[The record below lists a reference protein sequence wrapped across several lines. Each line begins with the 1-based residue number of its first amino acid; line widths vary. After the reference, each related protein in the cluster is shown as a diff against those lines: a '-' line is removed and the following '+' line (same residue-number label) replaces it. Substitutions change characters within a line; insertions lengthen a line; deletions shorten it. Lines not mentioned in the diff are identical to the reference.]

1 VSKVLDPMPHGGE
14 GDGMGPFGKAF
25 IGTFPTRGTLS
36 ILFIAILLDVS
47 IANLLYFG
55 WVPFL
60 GMGVLTLAPLV
71 FFSRQYIEPHFNS
84 ISNDTQE
91 NRLIPESTETDEA
104 DELGDF
110 PDLLPTRYGRPAEA
124 MALGDAVRT
133 CFKKWSAWEG
143 RASRSESNWFYLFQL
158 LVILPLY
165 ISLEVVEHGG
175 LIGTIGWLLV
185 TLSCFGTLIIFM
197 PALMVNIRR
206 LHDLGYSGWVIPA
219 VYVISLIPLIGVLIS
234 LIYTLVLIIAP
245 GDSGP
250 NRYGPV
256 PTNKYDQDATTLS
269 VSETWEVLME
279 RHVIPDYEIESEKSK
294 IVTWL
299 IIASSWVC
307 CLLIIFSGLLLADFL
322 ELFGL
327 SENVSWE
334 FMGILV
340 YLAILVMTWAYIWLD
355 GDPSRILGM
364 FKIRTPIIGL
374 IFLIALPIAITMVDN
389 IVIFLYNEVYEA
401 LFGTPSLPEIDYYV
415 DDSEYD
421 LILAL
426 SFIST
431 VIAAPVVEE
440 ILFRGYILDAI
451 REMHGD
457 AVAVLGSA
465 ALFGALHLVPY
476 VVGMAAIGGVIY
488 GWVRIKTGSLWPSI
502 VSHMVWNFLVF
513 LYIWYG

>member
-1 VSKVLDPMPHGGE
+1 MSTDLQTVSEVQNPSEL
-14 GDGMGPFGKAF
+14 GPFGRAF
-25 IGTFPTRGTLS
+25 VGEFPTRGTLS
-36 ILFIAILLDVS
+36 IIALALLLDSVIAGGWISLLILAIITTYLS
-47 IANLLYFG
+47 IYF
-55 WVPFL
+55 
-60 GMGVLTLAPLV
+60 
-71 FFSRQYIEPHFNS
+71 SYNYIEPHFNS
-84 ISNDTQE
+84 ISNDAQE
-91 NRLIPESTETDEA
+91 YRPTPESTKTDES

-110 PDLLPTRYGRPAEA
+110 PDLVPARYGRPAET
-124 MALGDAVRT
+124 MAFWDSVKT
-133 CFKKWSAWEG
+133 CFKKWSTWEG

-165 ISLEVVEHGG
+165 LSLDLVESGG
-175 LIGTIGWLLV
+175 FIGTIGWLLL
-185 TLSCFGTLIIFM
+185 TLSFFGALITFM

-219 VYVISLIPLIGVLIS
+219 VYVISLIPLIGGLIS

-250 NRYGPV
+250 NRYGPI
-256 PTNKYDQDATTLS
+256 PTNKYDPDTITLS
-269 VSETWEVLME
+269 VSETWGVLME
-279 RHVIPDYEIESEKSK
+279 SHVIQDYGIESGRSK

-299 IIASSWVC
+299 IVASSWVC
-307 CLLIIFSGLLLADFL
+307 CLLILFSGILLTDFL

-334 FMGILV
+334 FMGILI
-340 YLAILVMTWAYIWLD
+340 YLAVLVMTCTYIWLD

-364 FKIRTPIIGL
+364 FKIRTPIIGF
-374 IFLIALPIAITMVDN
+374 IFLIALPIVITVIDN
-389 IVIFLYNEVYEA
+389 IVVLLYYEVYEE
-401 LFGTPSLPEIDYYV
+401 LFGTPSIPEIDYYV

-451 REMHGD
+451 REIHGD
-457 AVAVLGSA
+457 TVAVFGSA
-465 ALFGALHLVPY
+465 VLFGALHLVPY

-502 VSHMVWNFLVF
+502 VSHMVWNFLAF
-513 LYIWYG
+513 LYMWYG

>member
-1 VSKVLDPMPHGGE
+1 MADESDNGSFESRLGGALD
-14 GDGMGPFGKAF
+14 
-25 IGTFPTRGTLS
+25 S
-36 ILFIAILLDVS
+36 ID
-47 IANLLYFG
+47 
-55 WVPFL
+55 
-60 GMGVLTLAPLV
+60 
-71 FFSRQYIEPHFNS
+71 
-84 ISNDTQE
+84 
-91 NRLIPESTETDEA
+91 ET

-110 PDLLPTRYGRPAEA
+110 ADILTTKYGRPAEA

-133 CFKKWSAWEG
+133 CFKKWSTWEG

-245 GDSGP
+245 GDSGA

-256 PTNKYDQDATTLS
+256 PTNKYDLDATTLS

-279 RHVIPDYEIESEKSK
+279 GHVSPDYGKESERSK

-307 CLLIIFSGLLLADFL
+307 ALFIIIVGYFFAGALG
-322 ELFGL
+322 LFGL
-327 SENVSWE
+327 SEDVSWE
-334 FMGILV
+334 LMGTLV
-340 YLAILVMTWAYIWLD
+340 YIAILAMTVGYISWD
-355 GDPSRILGM
+355 GDLSRILNM
-364 FKIRTPIIGL
+364 FKIRSFRIGF
-374 IFLIALPIAITMVDN
+374 IFLIGLPLLITVIDILVNN
-389 IVIFLYNEVYEA
+389 IYDSLYIL
-401 LFGTPSLPEIDYYV
+401 LFGHPSIPERVYDV
-415 DDSEYD
+415 DDSEYN
-421 LILAL
+421 LVLAL
-426 SFIST
+426 SFVSI

-440 ILFRGYILDAI
+440 ILFRGYVLDAI
-451 REMHGD
+451 REIHGD
-457 AVAVLGSA
+457 TVAVLGSA
-465 ALFGALHLVPY
+465 VLFGALHLIPY

-502 VSHMVWNFLVF
+502 VSHMVWNFLAF

>member
-1 VSKVLDPMPHGGE
+1 
-14 GDGMGPFGKAF
+14 
-25 IGTFPTRGTLS
+25 
-36 ILFIAILLDVS
+36 
-47 IANLLYFG
+47 
-55 WVPFL
+55 
-60 GMGVLTLAPLV
+60 
-71 FFSRQYIEPHFNS
+71 
-84 ISNDTQE
+84 
-91 NRLIPESTETDEA
+91 
-104 DELGDF
+104 
-110 PDLLPTRYGRPAEA
+110 

-133 CFKKWSAWEG
+133 CFKKWSIWEG

-165 ISLEVVEHGG
+165 ISLELVENGG
-175 LIGTIGWLLV
+175 FIGTIGWLLV

-256 PTNKYDQDATTLS
+256 PTNKYDPDAATLS

-279 RHVIPDYEIESEKSK
+279 GHVSPDYGKESERSR

-307 CLLIIFSGLLLADFL
+307 TFIIIVLGYFFAGAL

-327 SENVSWE
+327 SEDVSWE
-334 FMGILV
+334 LMGTLV
-340 YLAILVMTWAYIWLD
+340 YIAVLAMTWTYIWLE
-355 GDPSRILGM
+355 GDPSRTLQM
-364 FKIRTPIIGL
+364 FKIDSFRIGL
-374 IFLIALPIAITMVDN
+374 VLLIGLPFVITVID
-389 IVIFLYNEVYEA
+389 IVATKIYDILYVM
-401 LFGTPSLPEIDYYV
+401 LIGTPSVPEIVYYV
-415 DDSEYD
+415 DNSEYD

-451 REMHGD
+451 REIHGD
-457 AVAVLGSA
+457 TVAVLGSA
-465 ALFGALHLVPY
+465 GLFGLLHLEPY
-476 VVGMAAIGGVIY
+476 VVGMAALGGVIY

>member
-1 VSKVLDPMPHGGE
+1 MADESDNGSFESRLGGALD
-14 GDGMGPFGKAF
+14 
-25 IGTFPTRGTLS
+25 S
-36 ILFIAILLDVS
+36 I
-47 IANLLYFG
+47 
-55 WVPFL
+55 
-60 GMGVLTLAPLV
+60 
-71 FFSRQYIEPHFNS
+71 
-84 ISNDTQE
+84 
-91 NRLIPESTETDEA
+91 DEA

-110 PDLLPTRYGRPAEA
+110 ADILTTKYGRPAEA

-133 CFKKWSAWEG
+133 CFKKWSTWEG

-165 ISLEVVEHGG
+165 ISLEVVEHEGF
-175 LIGTIGWLLV
+175 LGTIGWLLV
-185 TLSCFGTLIIFM
+185 TLSCFGALIIFM

-250 NRYGPV
+250 NRYGPI
-256 PTNKYDQDATTLS
+256 PTNKYDPDATTLS
-269 VSETWEVLME
+269 VSETWGVLME
-279 RHVIPDYEIESEKSK
+279 GHVSPDYGKESERSK

-307 CLLIIFSGLLLADFL
+307 ALLIIIVGYFFAGAL

-327 SENVSWE
+327 SEDVSWE

-340 YLAILVMTWAYIWLD
+340 YLAILAMTWGYISLD
-355 GDPSRILGM
+355 GNLSRTLQM
-364 FKIRTPIIGL
+364 FKIGSFRIGL
-374 IFLIALPIAITMVDN
+374 VLLIGLPFFITVIDILVNN
-389 IVIFLYNEVYEA
+389 IYDSLYI
-401 LFGTPSLPEIDYYV
+401 LLIGTPSVPEIVYYV

-451 REMHGD
+451 REIHGD
-457 AVAVLGSA
+457 TVAVLGSA
-465 ALFGALHLVPY
+465 GLFGLLHLEPY
-476 VVGMAAIGGVIY
+476 VVGMAALGGVIY

>member
-1 VSKVLDPMPHGGE
+1 
-14 GDGMGPFGKAF
+14 
-25 IGTFPTRGTLS
+25 
-36 ILFIAILLDVS
+36 
-47 IANLLYFG
+47 
-55 WVPFL
+55 
-60 GMGVLTLAPLV
+60 
-71 FFSRQYIEPHFNS
+71 
-84 ISNDTQE
+84 
-91 NRLIPESTETDEA
+91 
-104 DELGDF
+104 
-110 PDLLPTRYGRPAEA
+110 

-133 CFKKWSAWEG
+133 CFKKWSIWEG

-165 ISLEVVEHGG
+165 ISLELVENGG
-175 LIGTIGWLLV
+175 FIGTIGWLLV

-256 PTNKYDQDATTLS
+256 PTNKYDPDAATLS

-279 RHVIPDYEIESEKSK
+279 GHVSPDYGKESERSR

-307 CLLIIFSGLLLADFL
+307 TFIIIVLSYFFAGAL

-327 SENVSWE
+327 SEDVSWE
-334 FMGILV
+334 LMGTLV
-340 YLAILVMTWAYIWLD
+340 YIAVLAMTWTYIWLD
-355 GDPSRILGM
+355 GDPSRTLQM
-364 FKIRTPIIGL
+364 FKIDSFRIGL
-374 IFLIALPIAITMVDN
+374 VLLIGLPFVITVID
-389 IVIFLYNEVYEA
+389 IVATKIYDILYVM
-401 LFGTPSLPEIDYYV
+401 LIGTPSVPEIVYYV
-415 DDSEYD
+415 DNSEYD

-451 REMHGD
+451 REIHGD
-457 AVAVLGSA
+457 TVAVLGSA
-465 ALFGALHLVPY
+465 GLFGLLHLEPY
-476 VVGMAAIGGVIY
+476 VVGMAALGGVIY

>member
-1 VSKVLDPMPHGGE
+1 
-14 GDGMGPFGKAF
+14 
-25 IGTFPTRGTLS
+25 
-36 ILFIAILLDVS
+36 
-47 IANLLYFG
+47 
-55 WVPFL
+55 
-60 GMGVLTLAPLV
+60 
-71 FFSRQYIEPHFNS
+71 
-84 ISNDTQE
+84 
-91 NRLIPESTETDEA
+91 
-104 DELGDF
+104 
-110 PDLLPTRYGRPAEA
+110 

-133 CFKKWSAWEG
+133 CFKKWSIWEG

-165 ISLEVVEHGG
+165 ISLELVENGG
-175 LIGTIGWLLV
+175 FIGTIGWLLV

-219 VYVISLIPLIGVLIS
+219 VYVISLIPLIGVLIP

-256 PTNKYDQDATTLS
+256 PTNKYDPDAATLS

-279 RHVIPDYEIESEKSK
+279 GHVSPDYGKESERSR

-307 CLLIIFSGLLLADFL
+307 AFIIFFLGYFFAGAL

-327 SENVSWE
+327 SEDVSWE
-334 FMGILV
+334 LMGTLV
-340 YLAILVMTWAYIWLD
+340 YIAVLAMTWTYIWLD
-355 GDPSRILGM
+355 GDPSRTLQM
-364 FKIRTPIIGL
+364 FKIDSFRIGL
-374 IFLIALPIAITMVDN
+374 VLLIGLPFVITVIDIVATN
-389 IVIFLYNEVYEA
+389 IYDILYVM
-401 LFGTPSLPEIDYYV
+401 LIGTPSVPEIVYYV
-415 DDSEYD
+415 DNSEYD

-451 REMHGD
+451 REIHGD
-457 AVAVLGSA
+457 TVAVLGSA
-465 ALFGALHLVPY
+465 GLFGLLHLEPY
-476 VVGMAAIGGVIY
+476 VVGMAALGGVIY

>member
-1 VSKVLDPMPHGGE
+1 
-14 GDGMGPFGKAF
+14 
-25 IGTFPTRGTLS
+25 
-36 ILFIAILLDVS
+36 
-47 IANLLYFG
+47 
-55 WVPFL
+55 
-60 GMGVLTLAPLV
+60 
-71 FFSRQYIEPHFNS
+71 
-84 ISNDTQE
+84 
-91 NRLIPESTETDEA
+91 
-104 DELGDF
+104 
-110 PDLLPTRYGRPAEA
+110 
-124 MALGDAVRT
+124 
-133 CFKKWSAWEG
+133 
-143 RASRSESNWFYLFQL
+143 
-158 LVILPLY
+158 
-165 ISLEVVEHGG
+165 
-175 LIGTIGWLLV
+175 
-185 TLSCFGTLIIFM
+185 
-197 PALMVNIRR
+197 
-206 LHDLGYSGWVIPA
+206 
-219 VYVISLIPLIGVLIS
+219 VISLIPLIGVLIS

-256 PTNKYDQDATTLS
+256 PTNKYNQDATTLS

-340 YLAILVMTWAYIWLD
+340 YLAIWLD